1 MRLNSQ
7 QPHLYFHGQS
17 NISSISFSP
26 EKRSIQK
33 KSKSDDS
40 LTPLSLFITHR
51 TNVSQIEIIE
61 NTENTYLDLKTQQ
74 MARGGGEKKKNYP
87 LCVVNLYKIYRNYSM
102 TSMTPKTTVS
112 SNV

>member
-1 MRLNSQ
+1 MNPQIVTRLNSQ

-40 LTPLSLFITHR
+40 LTLLSLFITHR
-51 TNVSQIEIIE
+51 TNVSQIEITE
-61 NTENTYLDLKTQQ
+61 NIENTYLDLKTQQ
-74 MARGGGEKKKNYP
+74 MAGGGEEKKKNDH
-87 LCVVNLYKIYRNYSM
+87 L
-102 TSMTPKTTVS
+102 
-112 SNV
+112 